1 MDNRE
6 RKNIAPCGKCGGT
19 GTLKVCIEQ
28 RKKKFYVHCI
38 NCGYISE
45 RKDTID
51 EAKAEWNKQ
60 GAYANEEY
68 PDCAI
73 ELTDHVMTKWKV
85 VKKSTIFEKG
95 LKTATCKYCK
105 RKFEYST
112 AKLQATISMPTAKK
126 IKVGQKIK
134 MQVKLTSGDYISA
147 FSVTKD
153 GKTTVAKVTKG
164 PNYVWIK
171 GLKKGNAV
179 LKVRTKAGK
188 TASCKLEIYK

>member
-68 PDCAI
+68 LE
-73 ELTDHVMTKWKV
+73 ELKNVDEN
-85 VKKSTIFEKG
+85 FARQE
-95 LKTATCKYCK
+95 
-105 RKFEYST
+105 E
-112 AKLQATISMPTAKK
+112 QAEELLMK
-126 IKVGQKIK
+126 ILNQ
-134 MQVKLTSGDYISA
+134 
-147 FSVTKD
+147 
-153 GKTTVAKVTKG
+153 
-164 PNYVWIK
+164 
-171 GLKKGNAV
+171 
-179 LKVRTKAGK
+179 
-188 TASCKLEIYK
+188 